1 MQLWV
6 DYGCPPDKLIVGIP
20 FYGRTFNLGNGNT
33 NYELGTYINK
43 EAGGGDAGPY
53 TQAVGSLAYYEVR
66 ANIPDPNLANFVPQ
80 IIFFLKF
87 LDLFG
92 YAKRRRLDR

>member
-6 DYGCPPDKLIVGIP
+6 DYGCPPDKLIVGVP
-20 FYGRTFNLGNGNT
+20 FYGRTYNLGQGNT

-53 TQAVGSLAYYEVR
+53 TQAKGTLAYYEVR
-66 ANIPDPNLANFVPQ
+66 TFKNSRSVLQ
-80 IIFFLKF
+80 
-87 LDLFG
+87 
-92 YAKRRRLDR
+92 